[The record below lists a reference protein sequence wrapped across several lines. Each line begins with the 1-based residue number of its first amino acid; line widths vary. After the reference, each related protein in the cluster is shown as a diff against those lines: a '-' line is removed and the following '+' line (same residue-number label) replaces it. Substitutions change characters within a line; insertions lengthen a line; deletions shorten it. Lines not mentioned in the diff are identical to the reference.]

1 MPRCARRSPG
11 SARRASSST
20 TCGCAA
26 SRSARKWSSF
36 SNAHQLNF
44 IVEQNRD
51 AQLRALLT
59 LETGVAKSRM
69 RSILHYNGMP
79 LAANYVIA
87 GVMAEVQDYSRPAAQ
102 LVRK

>member
-1 MPRCARRSPG
+1 
-11 SARRASSST
+11 
-20 TCGCAA
+20 
-26 SRSARKWSSF
+26 
-36 SNAHQLNF
+36 
-44 IVEQNRD
+44 
-51 AQLRALLT
+51 
-59 LETGVAKSRM
+59 M